1 MKIDICIR
9 IYFIISNMKYK
20 ILTENFEKLKTGVGS
35 QVRTCFE
42 VFFIIWTRRDQ
53 LRKMKL
59 RSAPTTVEK
68 NMVPEKI
75 WVKPKTKLLQ
85 ENRIVCK
92 QEISKKKEKNKNI

>member
-1 MKIDICIR
+1 
-9 IYFIISNMKYK
+9 MKYK

-75 WVKPKTKLLQ
+75 WVKPKTKL
-85 ENRIVCK
+85 CK
-92 QEISKKKEKNKNI
+92 KIELCANKKFRKRKRKIKIFDSY